1 MNHSLLL
8 FLLHFREVH
17 TGFEVFR
24 RGMEYE
30 EEEWIEMKEEDGDEG
45 FGGIFANPDP
55 FETFCHTFM
64 IPRESG
70 EQEDIEISLVGRRA
84 DEAQLLSSTGLTLWR
99 AAPILCS
106 YLIANS
112 ESLVK
117 GRNIL
122 ELGAGMGLSGVVA
135 AVLGASCVFL
145 SDGDSDSL
153 SNMRKNIQRNNSL
166 IPTSTNIQCLQ
177 LKWGQRIAE
186 FKAKCNLPTPSGLF
200 DLVMGSDIIY
210 VETILEPLFQT
221 VDALLS
227 PSGSFV
233 LAYARRNVKIDLV
246 FQTAEKFGFQW
257 TEPTSSEGCFVFQ
270 RRERSESRT
279 PHDPSLLR

>member
-1 MNHSLLL
+1 
-8 FLLHFREVH
+8 
-17 TGFEVFR
+17 
-24 RGMEYE
+24 
-30 EEEWIEMKEEDGDEG
+30 MKEEDGDEG

-55 FETFCHTFM
+55 FETFHHTFA
-64 IPRESG
+64 IPLETG
-70 EQEDIEISLVGRRA
+70 EQEQIEISLVGRRA
-84 DEAQLLSSTGLTLWR
+84 DEAQMLSSTGLTLWR

-106 YLIANS
+106 YLITHS

-117 GRNIL
+117 GKQIL
-122 ELGAGMGLSGVVA
+122 ELGAGMGLAGVVA
-135 AVLGASCVFL
+135 GVLGASGVFL
-145 SDGDSDSL
+145 TDGDSESL
-153 SNMRKNIQRNNSL
+153 SNMRANIQRNSSL
-166 IPTSTNIQCLQ
+166 VPSSTNIQCLQ
-177 LKWGQRIAE
+177 LKWGSRIGE
-186 FKAKCNLPTPSGLF
+186 FKAKCNLPTPAGLF

-246 FQTAEKFGFQW
+246 FQTADRFGFQW

-270 RRERSESRT
+270 RRRSSESI